1 MRASRS
7 PRVNVSFTLLSV
19 KHFQQLCDCFDG
31 THTAAYTSVARAHK
45 HHDLLTLGVI
55 IFESGPSQVPH
66 VAQLLIKLKEACS
79 VI

>member
-1 MRASRS
+1 ML
-7 PRVNVSFTLLSV
+7 PERVNVSFTPLSV

-31 THTAAYTSVARAHK
+31 THTAAYRVHSAHK

-66 VAQLLIKLKEACS
+66 VAQLLIK
-79 VI
+79 